1 MQYIKENY
9 ERLWAKSLD
18 QSSYGKPTELV
29 IKLADSLSSGNVLDL
44 GAGDGRQALYLASK
58 GFAVTA
64 VDLSQAGLNKLQSL
78 AQQQGV
84 RIQTELADL
93 HTWTIAE
100 EYNAILAIAVLQ
112 HLQHTATLRLLED
125 MKLHT
130 APGGMNA
137 LTVFTKSGDRY
148 ALDQTEDPGA
158 FYPED
163 NWLKQFYS
171 DWEIIEH
178 DLITT
183 SEIRTNPATGL
194 PLQNTVERLLARKP
208 I

>member
-9 ERLWAKSLD
+9 ERLWARSSD
-18 QSSYGKPTELV
+18 QSSYGKPAQPV
-29 IKLADSLSSGNVLDL
+29 IKLAHHLSSGSVLDL

-64 VDLSQAGLNKLQSL
+64 VDVSEAGLDKLQTL
-78 AQQQGV
+78 AKQQGV
-84 RIQTELADL
+84 HIHTELADL
-93 HTWTIAE
+93 HTWPITA

-112 HLQHTATLRLLED
+112 HLQHAAALGLLQA
-125 MKLHT
+125 MKSHT

-148 ALDQTEDPGA
+148 ILDQTEDPGA

-194 PLQNTVERLLARKP
+194 PMQNTLERLLARKR
-208 I
+208 